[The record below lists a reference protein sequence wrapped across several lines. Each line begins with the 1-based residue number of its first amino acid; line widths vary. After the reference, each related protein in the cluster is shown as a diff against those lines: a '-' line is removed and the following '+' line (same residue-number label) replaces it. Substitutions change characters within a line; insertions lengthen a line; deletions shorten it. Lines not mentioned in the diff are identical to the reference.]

1 MPVTLFNMQMLQ
13 FKIINDMRYTIKRND
28 NKYLYKLN
36 SFIQQEDNEWTDD
49 ISEALELTI
58 GKCNLFI
65 RRHNILNYND
75 VDNNTM
81 FTTIE
86 LV

>member
-1 MPVTLFNMQMLQ
+1 MLQ